1 MDADTLAKDYIEKFW
16 YEKPQPIKEMI
27 AMGFK
32 AGMHGLR
39 GQAAITA
46 MGALIPE
53 CKSECFN
60 NAEKITARKA
70 VKFADAL
77 MTELNG

>member
-1 MDADTLAKDYIEKFW
+1 MDADTLAKDYVEKFW
-16 YEKPQPIKEMI
+16 NEKPQPIKEMI

-46 MGALIPE
+46 MGALIP
-53 CKSECFN
+53 KSNAECFN
-60 NAEKITARKA
+60 NMEKIIARKA
-70 VKFADAL
+70 MEFADAL